1 MELEMLAEATTESRY
16 DYEWEADDL
25 IRILPA
31 PIIRGIAADVHNRVP
46 VSKISAKFHK
56 TLICLFAEI
65 CEVIRNQRGLD
76 RVALSGGCF
85 QNATLL
91 TGLIRALERRKFQV
105 FSHQL
110 VPSND
115 GGIALGQA
123 LVAAAVF
130 PRS

>member
-1 MELEMLAEATTESRY
+1 
-16 DYEWEADDL
+16 
-25 IRILPA
+25 
-31 PIIRGIAADVHNRVP
+31 
-46 VSKISAKFHK
+46 
-56 TLICLFAEI
+56 
-65 CEVIRNQRGLD
+65 LD